1 MDLNAVRMFICV
13 VQAGSLTSAAQRLGM
28 SLPTLSRR
36 IRELESQLSIQLLER
51 TATGVRLTDA
61 GNRLFEATQRGVES
75 LLEAEQ
81 TLISEQAHLK
91 GRLRLSLPT
100 TFVPWWGLLSE
111 FQRKYPDI
119 ELHVTSTERRLDLT
133 EDGIDVALRVGA
145 VVHDNMVA
153 KRMLS
158 YRHLLVASPDFVRH
172 YGSPSHPAEL
182 SNFPCAAWSARIDQR
197 PAWSLGEEVVFPR
210 TVMSVNDYRH
220 LLDCA
225 LEGSVITELPPFL
238 AQEAIRNQRLI
249 PLLRAWPFPDV
260 DISLIY
266 PAHRHP
272 SSLVRA
278 YLAFCSEHSA
288 HITEAC
294 SL

>member
-1 MDLNAVRMFICV
+1 MFICV
-13 VQAGSLTSAAQRLGM
+13 VQVGSLTAAAQRLNM

-51 TATGVRLTDA
+51 KVTGVRLTDA
-61 GNRLFEATQRGVES
+61 GNRLFEATQRGVET

-81 TLISEQAHLK
+81 TLISEQAQLR

-100 TFVPWWGLLSE
+100 TFSPWWRLLSD

-119 ELHVTSTERRLDLT
+119 ELHVTSTERRLDLI

-145 VVHDNMVA
+145 VVHENMIA

-158 YRHLLVASPDFVRH
+158 YRHVLVASPDFLKH

-182 SNFPCAAWSARIDQR
+182 SHLPCAAWSTRVDER
-197 PAWSLGEEVVFPR
+197 PAWHLSQEVVYPR
-210 TVMSVNDYRH
+210 TVMAVNDYRH

-238 AQEAIRNQRLI
+238 AQGAIREQRLI
-249 PLLRAWPFPDV
+249 PLLSAWPFPDF

-278 YLAFCSEHSA
+278 YLAFCSDHSA

-294 SL
+294 RF